1 MREIGLREVRENAS
15 ELVRRA
21 QAGERMTITVSGRP
35 AASLGP
41 MQAANWVSWETVAE
55 VFSGPADLEWE
66 ADRER
71 LDGSL
76 RDPWSV

>member
-1 MREIGLREVRENAS
+1 MTEIGLRELRQNAS

-41 MQAANWVSWETVAE
+41 VETANWVSWETVAT
-55 VFSGPADLEWE
+55 VFSGPGDPDWA
-66 ADRER
+66 ADRDQ

-76 RDPWSV
+76 RDPWAV

>member
-1 MREIGLREVRENAS
+1 MSEVGLREIRQNAS

-41 MQAANWVSWETVAE
+41 VDVANWVSWETVAE
-55 VFSGPADLEWE
+55 VFAVPGDPEWQ
-66 ADRER
+66 ADRDR

-76 RDPWSV
+76 RDPWGA

>member
-1 MREIGLREVRENAS
+1 MNEVGLREMRQNAS

-21 QAGERMTITVSGRP
+21 QAGEHMTITVSGRP

-41 MQAANWVSWETVAE
+41 VDVVSWVSWETVAD
-55 VFSGPADLEWE
+55 VFTGPVDPEWQ

-71 LDGSL
+71 LDGSS
-76 RDPWSV
+76 RDPWDA